1 MKFVSAV
8 VIGFC
13 FLSSVAVAAQPE
25 GIWLSEDGGT
35 KVRISSCGTNKL
47 CGTIVWLGNPTNPET
62 GMPKTDKLN
71 PDPAK
76 RTRPLI
82 GLQVAYALAPSGPNT
97 WSGKIY
103 NADDGHT
110 YKAHLKVESEGVAK
124 VEGCVLSVLCKG
136 HTWTR
141 ELNAARSATR

>member
-1 MKFVSAV
+1 MKYLCAAT
-8 VIGFC
+8 IGLVL
-13 FLSSVAVAAQPE
+13 LSGAALAAGPE
-25 GIWLSEDGGT
+25 GTWLSQEGDT
-35 KVRISSCGTNKL
+35 KVHVADCAGKL
-47 CGTIVWLGNPTNPET
+47 CGTVVWLGKPIDANT
-62 GMPKTDKLN
+62 GKPKTDKLN

-76 RTRPLI
+76 RTRPLV

-97 WSGKIY
+97 WSGRIY

-110 YKAHLKVESEGVAK
+110 YKARLKVESEGVAK

-141 ELNAARSATR
+141 AD